1 MKMVQKIK
9 KHYES
14 PARVVGDFA
23 LLLIPAMMP
32 IVANAPL
39 SGDAKYWANAFF
51 TIALITVKFVS
62 KLWQK

>member
-1 MKMVQKIK
+1 MKMVQKLK

-14 PARVVGDFA
+14 PARAVGDLS
-23 LLLIPAMMP
+23 LLLIPVMMP

-39 SGDAKYWANAFF
+39 SDDAKYWANAAF
-51 TIALITVKFVS
+51 TVALITLKFIS